1 MFSGRAA
8 WPILSSWSPLLV
20 QKLTFTYDPHLAR
33 DRTQISEQSLVS
45 AMVSLGTEVKEAI
58 RDKLSRFRVVVVTG
72 QTGCG

>member
-8 WPILSSWSPLLV
+8 WPILSSWSPRLV
-20 QKLTFTYDPHLAR
+20 QKLTFNLQTHLAR